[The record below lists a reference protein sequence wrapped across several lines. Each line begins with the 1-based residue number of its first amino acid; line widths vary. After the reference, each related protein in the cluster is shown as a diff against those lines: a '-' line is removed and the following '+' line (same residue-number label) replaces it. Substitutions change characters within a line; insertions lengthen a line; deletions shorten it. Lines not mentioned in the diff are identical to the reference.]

1 MTPAFELFF
10 NKKKINL
17 TALKQFDELR
27 YFELK
32 KHFDLMGEKSFDYS
46 NKFIFNN
53 LRKIFPIKD

>member
-32 KHFDLMGEKSFDYS
+32 KHFDLMGEK
-46 NKFIFNN
+46 KF
-53 LRKIFPIKD
+53 